1 MEILRVDHGRKSAVL
16 AVHFRALPAR
26 PGGYIS
32 GVGRTRLTC
41 STPAMNLLRPYPP
54 LSTPWA
60 WLGQLALWAAILA
73 WAPAMATPAPGLEL
87 PLQSLAQNWAAE
99 HLKADT
105 GATDKGTALRPELVI
120 GQLDTRLQLAPCAKI
135 EPYLP
140 RGSRLWGRSRI
151 GLRCV
156 DGPTAWNVFLP
167 VTVKVWGPAWIV
179 TRPVAPGE
187 VIGAGDAQPG
197 EVDWAEHPA
206 PVLTQQS
213 DWVGVTAAR
222 GLMPGQVLRQSMVRP
237 VQVFN
242 AGTEVKVVVTQARFN
257 LSASGRAMSHGFVGQ
272 PVRVKLGSGK
282 VVSGRVKRD
291 ATVSVDM

>member
-1 MEILRVDHGRKSAVL
+1 MEILRVAHEQISAGL
-16 AVHFRALPAR
+16 AAHFRALVTPPLAKLKV
-26 PGGYIS
+26 S
-32 GVGRTRLTC
+32 GTRAC
-41 STPAMNLLRPYPP
+41 PSPAMSTHHPP
-54 LSTPWA
+54 LTDLSPWA
-60 WLGQLALWAAILA
+60 WLGRLALWMSGLTCL
-73 WAPAMATPAPGLEL
+73 PAMATTAPGIEL
-87 PLQSLAQNWAAE
+87 PLQSLAESWAAE
-99 HLKADT
+99 HLKGETAI
-105 GATDKGTALRPELVI
+105 DKGLALRPELVI
-120 GQLDTRLQLAPCAKI
+120 GKLDSSLQLAPCAKI

-167 VTVKVWGPAWIV
+167 VTVKVWGPAWVV
-179 TRPVAPGE
+179 TRPVAPGQ
-187 VIGAGDAQPG
+187 VISAEDAKPG

-213 DWVGVTAAR
+213 DWIGVTAAR

-272 PVRVKLGSGK
+272 LVRVKLGSGK

-291 ATVSVDM
+291 ASVSVDM